1 MSAEAFSET
10 LHFITNVKL
19 SELDKKNTKFREHLS
34 QVNEKADKHT
44 DIDAIAHLEVLVD
57 GLKEWPGARTA
68 DFNLRDIERYLE
80 QARKDPGFPPS
91 VLDDWNCQAQAQF
104 DNEGTRFDFARLF
117 GMLVNDWLRSKSP
130 KSQDPIAASDI
141 HSQHRSSSRETF
153 EKVSRKETIEQKEK
167 LESIIFVEKKID
179 VSALESYLDGLF
191 ADKEAKDE
199 LERMRLRIASFA
211 AGLRGREITME
222 ELKQVIQSVLRTDVL
237 SEEKQATLKE
247 FLLNPTITREL
258 ASVLN
263 MQLSTIK
270 SWTWPEDGVA
280 VEPRRHLN
288 GRTRF
293 YLDAEILTCLLLHY
307 LGVLWSV
314 EFKRNL
320 NRVLKSVAWKE
331 LPKKLSRIDHIRR
344 DIFFGTEDSSVDKLR
359 QQFDR
364 DHFFMC
370 QLPTEF
376 ETVIDHYAEDRGS
389 EQAKRKRFGSRL
401 DNGIRTDTPIDLK
414 QSLLHILSADI
425 VLNKALH
432 GQCTVLRTDLEWF
445 GPSLPFDTIITVLR
459 FFGVPEDD
467 INFMQSFLSC
477 PIMFKDD
484 PSKQIHVRKRGV
496 PLSYMLSTLFGELVM
511 FVMDFAINQKSD
523 GLFLHRIHDD
533 FWLWDADEMR
543 CVDAWTEM
551 QRYAST
557 TGLTFNREKTGSI
570 TVGKDAVHE
579 DLPRGDVRWG
589 FLVMDAS
596 MDGRFKVDQAM
607 IDRHIKELRRQLA
620 SMTSIFGWIQAYNKY
635 MAFIVRNCGDPAVV
649 YGRDHIDDIID
660 TLARIQLSLFTG
672 MEGVQH
678 GSIASAIASMIKD
691 KLDVSL
697 DDVPYGWYLWPN
709 AAGGLEV
716 KDPLVDMFLLRDGYV
731 GRSVDYIIRDAL
743 WHDEWQYASAKRR
756 WESSDADERA
766 KKYLKLSSSKREVV
780 SVADPFFSFEE
791 FTKSREE
798 RGSWWCS
805 AYKKLLERPSQC
817 SISCTPRLQASLEL
831 LDDGIDAFG
840 GATDWDT
847 LRPYWQWIIALHQDQ
862 MVKKFGSLAVVDP
875 TTVPVGM
882 VSVFKSSRMKW
893 EQ

>member
-10 LHFITNVKL
+10 LRFITTVKL
-19 SELDKKNTKFREHLS
+19 SELDKKNTKFREHVS
-34 QVNEKADKHT
+34 HVSEKADQHT
-44 DIDAIAHLEVLVD
+44 DIDAIAHLEVLAD
-57 GLKEWPGARTA
+57 GLREWPGARTA

-80 QARKDPGFPPS
+80 QARKDPSFPSS
-91 VLDDWNCQAQAQF
+91 VLDDWNRQAQAQF

-130 KSQDPIAASDI
+130 KSQEPITASDI
-141 HSQHRSSSRETF
+141 HSQHRSPSRETF

-167 LESIIFVEKKID
+167 LESIIFEEKKID
-179 VSALESYLDGLF
+179 ASALESYLDGLF
-191 ADKEAKDE
+191 VDKEAKDE
-199 LERMRLRIASFA
+199 LEKMRLRIGSFA
-211 AGLRGREITME
+211 AGLKRREITME

-270 SWTWPEDGVA
+270 SWAWPEEGVV

-293 YLDAEILTCLLLHY
+293 YLGAEILTCLLLHY

-320 NRVLKSVAWKE
+320 NLLLKSAAWKE
-331 LPKKLSRIDHIRR
+331 LPKKLTRIDHIRR
-344 DIFFGTEDSSVDKLR
+344 DIFFGTEDSIVDKLR
-359 QQFDR
+359 QKYDR

-376 ETVIDHYAEDRGS
+376 ETVIDHYAEDTGS
-389 EQAKRKRFGSRL
+389 HRAKRKRFGSRL

-467 INFMQSFLSC
+467 INFMQSYLSC

-484 PSKQIHVRKRGV
+484 TSKQIRVRKRGV
-496 PLSYMLSTLFGELVM
+496 PISYMLSTLFGELVM
-511 FVMDFAINQKSD
+511 FVMDFAINQKSS

-533 FWLWDADEMR
+533 FWLWDADETR
-543 CVDAWTEM
+543 CVDAWIEM
-551 QRYAST
+551 QRYASIA
-557 TGLTFNREKTGSI
+557 GLTFNKEKTGSI
-570 TVGKDAVHE
+570 TIGKDTVHE

-607 IDRHIKELRRQLA
+607 IDKHIKELRRQLT

-635 MAFIVRNCGDPAVV
+635 MAFIVRNCGEPAVV
-649 YGRDHIDDIID
+649 YGREHIDDIID
-660 TLARIQLSLFTG
+660 TLARIQRSLFTSNEG
-672 MEGVQH
+672 MQQ
-678 GSIASAIASMIKD
+678 GSISSAIASMIKE

-731 GRSVDYIIRDAL
+731 GRSVGYIIRNAF
-743 WHDEWQYASAKRR
+743 WYDEWQYASAKRR
-756 WESSDADERA
+756 WESSDADERT
-766 KKYLKLSSSKREVV
+766 KKYLKLSSGKREVV
-780 SVADPFFSFEE
+780 SVTDPFFSFEE

-805 AYKKLLERPSQC
+805 AYKELLERPSQC

-831 LDDGIDAFG
+831 LNDGIDAFG

-847 LRPYWQWIIALHQDQ
+847 LRPYWQWIIALHHEQ

-875 TTVPVGM
+875 ATVPVGM